1 MSASSYD
8 QAKADAFAN
17 RTTQLLNDSSLAL
30 MLSIGHQLSLFDT
43 LAEVSPATNAQVAA
57 AAGLNER
64 YVREWLAALVTGRM
78 VEYDPDAETY
88 ALPPEHAAALTQA
101 AGFGNLA
108 REAQL
113 VPLLAQVEPR
123 ILECFRHGGG
133 VPYSAYPRFQHLM
146 AEGSAT
152 VHDSALIRDILPI
165 VPGLVE
171 RLRAG
176 ADVLDVG
183 CGSGHALN
191 LMAQAFPAS
200 RFTGYDFSEEG
211 IIAGR
216 NEVARLGLRNACF
229 SVRDA
234 ATLAE
239 PDVYDVVMAFDA
251 IHDQAEP
258 ARVLAG
264 IGASLRPDGM
274 FLMVDIAASSRLEE
288 NLGHTWGPWM
298 YTISCLHC
306 MTVSLAY
313 GGAGLGAMWGKQT
326 AQRMLAEAGFTQ
338 VEVLEAP
345 GDVFNYYYVARRS

>member
-1 MSASSYD
+1 MSTQSFD
-8 QAKADAFAN
+8 QAKADAFTQ
-17 RTTQLLNDSSLAL
+17 RTTQLLNDSALAL
-30 MLSIGHQLSLFDT
+30 MLSIGHQVGLFDR
-43 LAEVSPATNAQVAA
+43 LAEVSPATSAQLAA

-64 YVREWLAALVTGRM
+64 YVREWLAALAAGRI
-78 VEYDPDAETY
+78 VDYNPADATY
-88 ALPPEHAAALTQA
+88 SLAPEHAAALTRA

-123 ILECFRHGGG
+123 LLECFRNGGG

-146 AEGSAT
+146 AEGSANT
-152 VHDSALIRDILPI
+152 YDSALVDDILPV

-176 ADVLDVG
+176 ADALDVG

-191 LMAQAFPAS
+191 LMARAFPAS

-211 IIAGR
+211 VIAGR
-216 NEVARLGLRNACF
+216 AEAARLGLKNSCF

-234 ATLAE
+234 ATLDE
-239 PDVYDVVMAFDA
+239 PEVYDVVMAFDA

-264 IGASLRPDGM
+264 IATALKADGL
-274 FLMVDIAASSRLEE
+274 FLMVDIAASSKLEE
-288 NLGHTWGPWM
+288 NLDHAWGPWM

-326 AQRMLAEAGFTQ
+326 ALRMLAEAGFGR
-338 VEVLEAP
+338 VEVHEVA
-345 GDVFNYYYVARRS
+345 GDTFNYYYAARKA